1 VNQLK
6 DLVVTGTQGM
16 FEAYTKTKPDIT
28 LREIAGSYL
37 SGSDDNPMAGTP
49 SQVADHMVYLLEE
62 GGGDG
67 FQITPSYY
75 APHYYRDIVDH
86 LVPVL
91 VKRGVF
97 RDEYENRTLRETMNN

>member
-1 VNQLK
+1 MNQLT
-6 DLVVTGTQGM
+6 DLVVTGTKGM
-16 FEAYTKTKPDIT
+16 FEVYTKTNPAIT
-28 LREIAGSYL
+28 LREIAGTYL

-49 SQVADHMVYLLEE
+49 AQIADHMVYLLEE

-75 APHYYRDIVDH
+75 APHYYRDIVDN
-86 LVPVL
+86 LIPVL

-97 RDEYENRTLRETMNN
+97 RDEYEAQTLRDMMNG